1 MTVMIIMV
9 IINKWIIFKSNFKIV
24 EKISNFEKQIDFLSL
39 CYPRGTENYFIYN
52 NNDNNN
58 NNDN

>member
-1 MTVMIIMV
+1 MV

-39 CYPRGTENYFIYN
+39 CFPRGTENYFIYN